1 MKGAP
6 DFAVSCHILPVV
18 QGILLRHC
26 QQLSVHD
33 FFSVLGGWK
42 VFLSLCDGIPL
53 LLGGSSCHCCLGVRD
68 LEISTWKPLVS
79 ASLATLE
86 MTIHT
91 CLQVECHCCP
101 TVPHPTPHHLPLAF
115 QTCARAAERDC
126 HPTPPPHPTLVHFY
140 HCFPGVCNLCEL

>member
-1 MKGAP
+1 VKGAP

-79 ASLATLE
+79 ASLVTLE

-101 TVPHPTPHHLPLAF
+101 TA
-115 QTCARAAERDC
+115 
-126 HPTPPPHPTLVHFY
+126 PHPTLTPTCVGLVRADVCLWRVQMSRSWHAQMRAL
-140 HCFPGVCNLCEL
+140 GVCR